1 MKNLD
6 NMTIKDLLKLVI
18 KKLDKLAYD
27 KTLEERLHQLEARVA
42 VLESVNIH
50 QPFINPNT
58 NWYDNNQTDPTP
70 WLPKI
75 IGKAESKKINKI

>member
-6 NMTIKDLLKLVI
+6 NMSQKDLLKLII

-27 KTLEERLHQLEARVA
+27 KTLEERIQQLEARVA
-42 VLESVNIH
+42 VLESIH
-50 QPFINPNT
+50 IQTPFTTLPAIT
-58 NWYDNNQTDPTP
+58 WYDNQTSDPTP

-75 IGKAESKKINKI
+75 IGKTESKNK